1 MAIRNHL
8 GEEASD
14 LFSHIGH
21 SDDAYAIVNANQV
34 AWARPTS
41 EVNRLAK
48 KYALMVNVLERSMLS
63 KQKVR
68 G

>member
-1 MAIRNHL
+1 MV
-8 GEEASD
+8 
-14 LFSHIGH
+14 
-21 SDDAYAIVNANQV
+21 YAIVNANQV

>member
-1 MAIRNHL
+1 MQQWAAVHPG
-8 GEEASD
+8 GEMV
-14 LFSHIGH
+14 
-21 SDDAYAIVNANQV
+21 YAIVNANQV